1 MLTELVGFLA
11 AGLLGANSL
20 FQFALAAGVGWGDMA
35 FGGKVAQDDG
45 SVVYDPLQP
54 HQVGSPR
61 YKGVTHNPL

>member
-45 SVVYDPLQP
+45 THVYAASDAFIMIQRNLE
-54 HQVGSPR
+54 S
-61 YKGVTHNPL
+61 